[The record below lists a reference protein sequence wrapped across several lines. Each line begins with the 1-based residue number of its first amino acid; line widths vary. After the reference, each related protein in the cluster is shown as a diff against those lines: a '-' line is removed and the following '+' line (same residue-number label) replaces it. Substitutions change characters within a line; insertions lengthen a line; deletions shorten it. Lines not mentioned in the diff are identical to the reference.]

1 MAFQE
6 LGNLLD
12 DSLVLPIKGKT
23 YKVPAPSAATGLRVQ
38 AIMQAAATAADG
50 GQADREVLADAAERD
65 MYADVLGTA
74 HAEMVA
80 DGVEWPMLKHAAVT
94 AMVWIIQSKDR
105 AEAYWN
111 TGGDPSQLAPNREQR
126 RKAPSGTASSTRSR
140 GSSSGTRPRP
150 ANRRGGK
157 GSSSGAH
164 RT

>member
-1 MAFQE
+1 
-6 LGNLLD
+6 
-12 DSLVLPIKGKT
+12 
-23 YKVPAPSAATGLRVQ
+23 VQ

-65 MYADVLGTA
+65 MYADVLGSA

-126 RKAPSGTASSTRSR
+126 RSTSGAANKTRSR
-140 GSSSGTRPRP
+140 GSSSGTKPRP
-150 ANRRGGK
+150 AQRRSGK
-157 GSSSGAH
+157 GTSGAP
-164 RT
+164 RR

>member
-6 LGNLLD
+6 VDNLLD
-12 DSLVLPIKGKT
+12 GSLTLPIKGKL
-23 YKVPAPSAATGLRVQ
+23 YKIPAPPALIGLRVQ

-80 DGVEWPMLKHAAVT
+80 DNVEWPMLKHAAVT

-111 TGGDPSQLAPNREQR
+111 TGGDPSQLAPNRQQR
-126 RKAPSGTASSTRSR
+126 RSTSDAANKTRSR
-140 GSSSGTRPRP
+140 GSTSGTKPHP
-150 ANRRGGK
+150 AQHRSGK
-157 GSSSGAH
+157 GSSGA
-164 RT
+164 RRK